1 MNDKIHLLE
10 MIAGTNR
17 GLLAGEKDRVKI
29 LTAVEHLEDHNPY
42 PHPLETGFLLDG
54 VWRLLY
60 TTSRNVL
67 GLGRF
72 PLVQLGEVYQCI
84 QTTEAKL
91 YNLAEFRGLPWLE
104 SLVAVAASYQRVSER
119 RIEVHFE
126 RSLLG
131 FQRLMGYESPTQL
144 IQALELEQKFWAIDV
159 TLPRR
164 ESLGW
169 LETTYVDND
178 LRIGRGNE
186 GSVFILARS
195 SPLIA

>member
-72 PLVQLGEVYQCI
+72 PLVHLGEVYQCI

-169 LETTYVDND
+169 LETTYLDND

-195 SPLIA
+195 SPLIS